1 MSIYQLQQAFARCT
15 PEQEAQALK
24 KLVSAYMAQ
33 RKADNTPRPKVS
45 LLKHRKEKFEPNNAQ
60 RINLNE

>member
-1 MSIYQLQQAFARCT
+1 MSIYALQQAFARCT

-24 KLVSAYMAQ
+24 ELVSAYMAQ

-45 LLKHRKEKFEPNNAQ
+45 LLKTSQRKV
-60 RINLNE
+60 